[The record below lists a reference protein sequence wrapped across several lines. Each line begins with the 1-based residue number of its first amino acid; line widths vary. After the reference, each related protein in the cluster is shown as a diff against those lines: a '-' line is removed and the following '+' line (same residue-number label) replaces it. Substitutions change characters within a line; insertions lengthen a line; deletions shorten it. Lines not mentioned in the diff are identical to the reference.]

1 MGKMCRRSAKEIS
14 KDADKVKA
22 EVKEMLE
29 GVAKMDASKRNETLV
44 D

>member
-1 MGKMCRRSAKEIS
+1 MGKMCWKSAKEIS
-14 KDADKVKA
+14 KDADKVEA

-29 GVAKMDASKRNETLV
+29 GATKMDASKRNETLV